1 MNQTE
6 AQSKL
11 IPIEELDGWEIDD
24 RLRLRHCSGGF
35 YTFQSLRYCDQTRS
49 RRELRIVQNEI
60 GVLLSHVIENTDD
73 PLESLISVQS
83 KFEPGNDPY
92 HQLSPAIQKTYSN
105 LKGLH
110 GGNAVN
116 IKDLLQSKDCSIF
129 SASLQSEQA
138 DSYLHKKNLNVI
150 VNIEKPEKNNT
161 LFGRSTQWVTLR
173 KLCSLALR
181 DEVIHIDL
189 RSVSFPLLLR
199 LLNSKQTAD
208 NPTGGQEEANEIIE
222 KATLYAVLNQRP
234 WTYTDISD
242 DYHLTDGEIRS
253 RSKRDDEASIVG
265 VHAIAPAREVPEWH
279 QPLLKVKPKTFILIY
294 KVLNGEIRILVSF
307 CVSPGLMSETELS
320 PSWVLTDAIKDEFFS
335 SAMIETLKQFHYS
348 VQTEEGGRFWRRY
361 NNYAIYEGTSTQ
373 PSQDQT
379 WLSLECLEHLYNTTN
394 LVSIELRSA
403 CVLLLAQ
410 FLVK

>member
-11 IPIEELDGWEIDD
+11 IPIEELDGWEIDE
-24 RLRLRHCSGGF
+24 RLRLRHRSGGF
-35 YTFQSLRYCDQTRS
+35 YTFQSLRYCDQTQTE
-49 RRELRIVQNEI
+49 RELRIVQNEI
-60 GVLLSHVIENTDD
+60 GVLLSHLLENTNE

-83 KFEPGNDPY
+83 KFEPGNEPY

-110 GGNAVN
+110 GGNALN
-116 IKDLLQSKDCSIF
+116 IEDLLQSKDSSIY

-150 VNIEKPEKNNT
+150 VSIESIKENNA
-161 LFGRSTQWVTLR
+161 LFGRSTQWVTVR
-173 KLCSLALR
+173 ELCSLILR

-199 LLNSKQTAD
+199 LLNSKRTID
-208 NPTGGQEEANEIIE
+208 KPTGCQEESNEIIE
-222 KATLYAVLNQRP
+222 KATLYAVFNQRP

-253 RSKRDDEASIVG
+253 RSNRDNDASIVG
-265 VHAIAPAREVPEWH
+265 VHAIAPAREVPEWY

-294 KVLNGEIRILVSF
+294 KVLNGELLILASF
-307 CVSPGLMSETELS
+307 CISPGLMSETELS
-320 PSWVLTDAIKDEFFS
+320 PSWTLNESMKDEFFS
-335 SAMIETLKQFHYS
+335 SAMAENLKLFHNS

-373 PSQDQT
+373 PSSDQT

-410 FLVK
+410 FLIK